1 MIDKSSNP
9 NLLEDTQVEVNPYEI
24 TDKIWNLIE
33 PYFTDKYNVRLTEA
47 FPTESVDRP
56 TIVAL
61 IQKRTPGREGSKIHG
76 KGHNFVRFLK
86 KTPDGYLHE
95 LHVQQQEL
103 TIEYSVY
110 ANSTAEVKRIA
121 WDLERAVLETV
132 GILQKQIEGFQL
144 TFDQQTL
151 DSSMLWRQQDELI
164 KRTIR
169 FKALLPVQFT
179 QTVPELRY
187 IEIIDSWGPAT
198 VSGAVFTRSS
208 SEKAF
213 YISVRDGQRVVNV
226 QNVFVKNTSY
236 PYDWITLIKGTD
248 VLIRRDSN
256 NTVYFEWNDD
266 YGKTP
271 AIGDQ
276 FKVDYDLA
284 QLVKGSTI
292 KPQ

>member
-47 FPTESVDRP
+47 FPMEPVDRP

>member
-198 VSGAVFTRSS
+198 VSGAVFTR
-208 SEKAF
+208 
-213 YISVRDGQRVVNV
+213 DGQRVVNV

>member
-256 NTVYFEWNDD
+256 NTVYFEWNED

>member
-110 ANSTAEVKRIA
+110 ANSPAEVKRIA
-121 WDLERAVLETV
+121 WDLERSVLETV
-132 GILQKQIEGFQL
+132 GILQMQIEGFQL